1 MLVKREWDHCSVQ
14 GNLESQQVLSLTLQ
28 NNQSEEQTKQW
39 QQDILMNILYK
50 ETMVVEMQLAIK
62 QQKSRL
68 AGHQAAE
75 VQVHRV
81 LQQV

>member
-62 QQKSRL
+62 QQKSRFIEYSNKFNHYL
-68 AGHQAAE
+68 Y
-75 VQVHRV
+75 
-81 LQQV
+81 